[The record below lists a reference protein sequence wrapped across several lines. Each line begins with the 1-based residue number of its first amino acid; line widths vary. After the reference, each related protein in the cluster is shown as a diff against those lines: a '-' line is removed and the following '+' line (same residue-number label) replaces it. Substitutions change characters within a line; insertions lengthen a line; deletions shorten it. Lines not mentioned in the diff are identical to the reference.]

1 MKRSSRLLTVLA
13 VSCWFGV
20 QAPAQETGASRETD
34 HQALRQL
41 RANVM
46 TAVSNQDIKVLATYF
61 AKDFVFVSADQT
73 VITNREGLTAYYA
86 RLFTAATAPIAKI
99 QTAIDADILT
109 RFTDPNTGYCYGSSL
124 TTYNLKSGRMMRM
137 KERWTATVVRE
148 AGEWRIAAA
157 HVGVDFLD
165 NPYLRTRT
173 LSIWQ
178 KMGIGLGLSQPP
190 SD

>member
-1 MKRSSRLLTVLA
+1 MNKSSSILTVLV
-13 VSCWFGV
+13 VSCWLGV
-20 QAPAQETGASRETD
+20 QAQAQEAGGDRMAD

-46 TAVSNQDIKVLATYF
+46 TVVSNQDIKTLATYF

-73 VITNREGLTAYYA
+73 VITNREGLTVYYA
-86 RLFTAATAPIAKI
+86 HMFSDAKAPIAKV
-99 QTAIDADILT
+99 QTKVDADILT
-109 RFTDPNTGYCYGSSL
+109 RFTDANTGYCYGSSL

-148 AGEWRIAAA
+148 AGEWKIAAA

-165 NPYLRTRT
+165 NPYLRVRT
-173 LSIWQ
+173 MSIWK
-178 KMGIGLGLSQPP
+178 KMGIWLGVSNPP